1 MKNKIVILLA
11 AYNGKAYLK
20 EQIDSILNQEDVAV
34 TIFISIDTSSDGTRE
49 WLESSYVGF
58 SQIIILED
66 VGRFGGATKNF
77 FRLIRDVDFTNY
89 VAVKFPKLQIN
100 NRMSVIYKQSSK
112 FAVNR

>member
-1 MKNKIVILLA
+1 MTQNKIAILLA

-66 VGRFGGATKNF
+66 VGRLEA
-77 FRLIRDVDFTNY
+77 L
-89 VAVKFPKLQIN
+89 PKI
-100 NRMSVIYKQSSK
+100 S
-112 FAVNR
+112 FA